1 MPETDQLDAPVEQSS
16 PDPSA
21 LNAEIEKLRRKNQEL
36 LNEKKQLQKKV
47 PDIPDGV
54 DVQELLEFKRKVE
67 QQQLESKGKYDEALK
82 AYEGQFRDREAQY
95 QQRIEQL
102 ESEVRSL
109 RLDSR
114 VVAKLADQ
122 VHDPSDVLRLHS
134 SNLTLN
140 DSGEPVYKD
149 GYQELPLDQ
158 WVSQL
163 QQQKPWLFK
172 APKPQGTGAPA
183 GNRSTASIPAGMKN
197 PFAPEHF
204 NLTEQGRLFKTDPEL
219 YAKLKAEA
227 KR

>member
-1 MPETDQLDAPVEQSS
+1 MPDEQLDAPVEQSA
-16 PDPSA
+16 PDTAA
-21 LNAEIEKLRRKNQEL
+21 LQSELEAMRRKNQEL
-36 LNEKKQLQKKV
+36 LNEKKQLQKKL

-82 AYEGQFRDREAQY
+82 TYEQQFRDREASY
-95 QQRIEQL
+95 QQQIEKLQ
-102 ESEVRSL
+102 SEVRSL

-140 DSGEPVYKD
+140 DNGEPVYKD
-149 GYQELPLDQ
+149 GYTEMPIDE
-158 WVSQL
+158 WMGQL
-163 QQQKPWLFK
+163 HQQKPWLFK

-183 GNRSTASIPAGMKN
+183 GSRSTAVVPAGMKN
-197 PFAPEHF
+197 PFSQEHF
-204 NLTEQGRLFKTDPEL
+204 NLTEQGRLFKTNPDL

>member
-1 MPETDQLDAPVEQSS
+1 MSDEQLTAPVESS
-16 PDPSA
+16 APDTTA
-21 LNAEIEKLRRKNQEL
+21 LQAELEAMRRKNQEL
-36 LNEKKQLQKKV
+36 LNEKKQLQKKLPDV
-47 PDIPDGV
+47 PEGV

-82 AYEGQFRDREAQY
+82 TYEQQFRDREGSY
-95 QQRIEQL
+95 QQQIDKLQG
-102 ESEVRSL
+102 EVRSL

-122 VHDPSDVLRLHS
+122 VHDPADVLRLHS
-134 SNLTLN
+134 SSLTLN
-140 DSGEPVYKD
+140 DNGDPVYKD
-149 GYQELPLDQ
+149 GYQELPLDE
-158 WVSQL
+158 WMGQL

-183 GNRSTASIPAGMKN
+183 GSRSAAVVPAGMKN
-197 PFAPEHF
+197 PFSAEHY
-204 NLTEQGRLFKTDPEL
+204 NLTEQGRLFKTNPDL

>member
-1 MPETDQLDAPVEQSS
+1 MPEEQLDAPVEQSA
-16 PDPSA
+16 PDTAA
-21 LNAEIEKLRRKNQEL
+21 LQSELEAMRRKNQEL
-36 LNEKKQLQKKV
+36 LNEKKQLQKKL

-67 QQQLESKGKYDEALK
+67 QQEAERKGQYQDALK
-82 AYEGQFRDREAQY
+82 TYEQQFRDREASY
-95 QQRIEQL
+95 QQQIEKLQ
-102 ESEVRSL
+102 SEVRSL

-140 DSGEPVYKD
+140 DNGEPVYKD
-149 GYQELPLDQ
+149 GYTEMPIDE
-158 WVSQL
+158 WMGQL
-163 QQQKPWLFK
+163 HQQKPWLFK

-183 GNRSTASIPAGMKN
+183 GSRSTAVVPAGMKN
-197 PFAPEHF
+197 PFSQEHF
-204 NLTEQGRLFKTDPEL
+204 NLTEQGRLFKTNPDL

>member
-1 MPETDQLDAPVEQSS
+1 MPDEQLDAPVEQSA
-16 PDPSA
+16 PDTAA
-21 LNAEIEKLRRKNQEL
+21 LQAELEAMRRKNQEL
-36 LNEKKQLQKKV
+36 LNEKKQLQKKL
-47 PDIPDGV
+47 PDVPDGV
-54 DVQELLEFKRKVE
+54 DVKELLEFKRKVE

-82 AYEGQFRDREAQY
+82 TYEQQFRDREGSY
-95 QQRIEQL
+95 QQQIDKL

-140 DSGEPVYKD
+140 DNGEPVYKD
-149 GYQELPLDQ
+149 GYQEVGIDE
-158 WVSQL
+158 WMGQL

-172 APKPQGTGAPA
+172 APKPQGTGAPIA
-183 GNRSTASIPAGMKN
+183 ARSTATVPAGMKN
-197 PFAPEHF
+197 PFSREHF
-204 NLTEQGRLFKTDPEL
+204 NLTEQGRLYKTNPEL